1 MSQLPSLPRGAVG
14 PVTSQRVTIGRS
26 DHLMARAAPI
36 YLALLGAI
44 LTVIGLMLLVRLT
57 HLLVIIFI
65 SALFAAAMT
74 GPVDFLERWRI
85 PRLISASLLQLAVV
99 AVIAVG
105 AWLVVPP
112 LLDQGAGAVD
122 TVPDR
127 LQQYEGL
134 QQRYDELRQ
143 QYPQLGS
150 LDDQVSSIG
159 ERLVSAVGNRLVDLP
174 LRIGQLLLDLLAIS
188 VISALLVAQR
198 PRLQAFVLSLLR
210 PHHRERANVVLD
222 KMWFRLGRYV
232 RAKLIVMAIIG
243 AITFA
248 ALFFLD
254 VRYPLLLAGI
264 VALGEVIPQVGPW
277 IARIPLFGIAA
288 LEGWKTFLA
297 VVIVS
302 VLIENL
308 KGYLI
313 SPAVEGDQL
322 DLNPLVVILAVLAGG
337 ILLGPIGALVAVPA
351 AACIQVI
358 CEEVLIPWRR
368 AQVET
373 SLELPAGV
381 EAGVMPPPGQAPG

>member
-1 MSQLPSLPRGAVG
+1 
-14 PVTSQRVTIGRS
+14 
-26 DHLMARAAPI
+26 MARAAPI

-44 LTVIGLMLLVRLT
+44 LTVIALLLLVRLT
-57 HLLVIIFI
+57 HLLLIIFI

-112 LLDQGAGAVD
+112 LLDQAAGAVD

-134 QQRYDELRQ
+134 QKRYDELRQ
-143 QYPQLGS
+143 EYPQLGS
-150 LDDQVSSIG
+150 LDEQVSSVG

-198 PRLQAFVLSLLR
+198 PRLQAFVLSLDPAAPPRAHERRAGQDVVPAGALR
-210 PHHRERANVVLD
+210 AGEADRDGDHRR
-222 KMWFRLGRYV
+222 RSRSP
-232 RAKLIVMAIIG
+232 
-243 AITFA
+243 T
-248 ALFFLD
+248 LFFLD

-264 VALGEVIPQVGPW
+264 VALGEIIPQVGPW
-277 IARIPLFGIAA
+277 IARVPLFGIAA
-288 LEGWKTFLA
+288 LEGWQTFVI
-297 VVIVS
+297 VVIAS
-302 VLIENL
+302 VIIENL

-337 ILLGPIGALVAVPA
+337 VLLGPIGALVAVPRRGVHPGRLRGGADPLAPRAGRDQPGA
-351 AACIQVI
+351 AGRRRGRGDAATGPGAGLTRASAV
-358 CEEVLIPWRR
+358 RR
-368 AQVET
+368 A
-373 SLELPAGV
+373 SRRR
-381 EAGVMPPPGQAPG
+381 